1 MNNSDEFEPSREPPD
16 PPRPRFSWIMAGAA
30 MIAAGVLL
38 TMTVVMAAMGIIA
51 CIAGGIL
58 IVAAFFSD
66 NSWDMR
72 KRSNLGNDL
81 ASRAANAM
89 IFADEESERKL
100 ARNFSK
106 KPNEAYSPTSRELDA
121 DTRISEAIDESFPAS
136 DPPSWNA
143 GVEKHHAT
151 VR

>member
-1 MNNSDEFEPSREPPD
+1 M
-16 PPRPRFSWIMAGAA
+16 IVAG
-30 MIAAGVLL
+30 ILL

-51 CIAGGIL
+51 CVAGGIL

-66 NSWDMR
+66 NSWDVR

-89 IFADEESERKL
+89 IFADEESERRI
-100 ARNFSK
+100 ARNFGK
-106 KPNEAYSPTSRELDA
+106 KSTQAPSPTYKELDA

-143 GVEKHHAT
+143 GVEKHHAAT
-151 VR
+151 RA